1 MKAIFDG
8 ASAQSYSERPNEV
21 EDLGESSSLERV
33 NVVAFP
39 SISQSPIL
47 SMSIKLDCPAQQ

>member
-8 ASAQSYSERPNEV
+8 AKAQPYTERPNGV
-21 EDLGESSSLERV
+21 EDLGESSPFEGV

-39 SISQSPIL
+39 GIGQSPIL
-47 SMSIKLDCPAQQ
+47 SMSIKLD

>member
-1 MKAIFDG
+1 MTAIFDG

-47 SMSIKLDCPAQQ
+47 SMYIKLV